1 MLNVGRVS
9 NHALD
14 VIWTKNTLL
23 KPQARLLIRTSSA
36 EFLAAMMKE
45 PGNEKL
51 KDQTQIHIVSFP
63 AS

>member
-14 VIWTKNTLL
+14 VRWTKKYSSQT
-23 KPQARLLIRTSSA
+23 QARLLIRTSSA